1 MDLVLIRH
9 PAPAIDA
16 GVCYGRTDVPLA
28 GDAAESAHALA
39 ARLAALAV
47 PLPACLSTSPL
58 RRCADVAER
67 LAVLLGSAC
76 DADARLR
83 EIDFGEWE
91 GQRWDAIDRDALDAW
106 AADLRHARAHGGES
120 VAQFEARVD
129 AWLEMCRGTS
139 PASAASVLA
148 VTHAGVMR
156 MIAARLLGE
165 SIETTLRWP
174 LEMAAVV
181 WLRRDE
187 PAGDWRLV
195 HWNV

>member
-1 MDLVLIRH
+1 MDLILIRH

-16 GVCYGRTDVPLA
+16 GICYGKTDVPLA

-39 ARLAALAV
+39 ARLAALAA
-47 PLPACLSTSPL
+47 PLPHCVATSPL
-58 RRCADVAER
+58 RRCAELAQR
-67 LAVLLGSAC
+67 LAPLLGRTCES
-76 DADARLR
+76 DVRLQ

-91 GQRWDAIDRDALDAW
+91 GRRWDAS
-106 AADLRHARAHGGES
+106 ADLRHARAHGGES

-129 AWLEMCRGTS
+129 AWLDMCR
-139 PASAASVLA
+139 ASAAPGASVLA

-156 MIAARLLGE
+156 MIAALLLGE
-165 SIETTLRWP
+165 TIETTLTWP

-181 WLRRDE
+181 WLRRGGQTGE
-187 PAGDWRLV
+187 WRVV

>member
-1 MDLVLIRH
+1 M
-9 PAPAIDA
+9 
-16 GVCYGRTDVPLA
+16 PLA

-47 PLPACLSTSPL
+47 PLPARVATSPL
-58 RRCADVAER
+58 RRCAELAQR
-67 LAVLLGSAC
+67 LALVLGRTYDS
-76 DADARLR
+76 DTRLQ

-106 AADLRHARAHGGES
+106 SADLRHARAHGGES

-129 AWLEMCRGTS
+129 AWLDGCRE
-139 PASAASVLA
+139 SAAAGASVLA
-148 VTHAGVMR
+148 VTHAGVIR
-156 MIAARLLGE
+156 MIAALLLGE
-165 SIETTLRWP
+165 TIETTLTWP

-181 WLRRDE
+181 WLRRGGE
-187 PAGDWRLV
+187 TGEWRVV